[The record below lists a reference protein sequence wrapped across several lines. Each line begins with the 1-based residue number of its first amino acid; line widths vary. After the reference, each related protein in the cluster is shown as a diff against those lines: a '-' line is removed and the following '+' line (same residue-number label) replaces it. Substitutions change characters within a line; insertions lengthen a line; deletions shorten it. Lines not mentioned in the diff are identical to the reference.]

1 MSDIYLIGTP
11 ENVLAAF
18 PSSSANAAGVADTK
32 AYIAAMK
39 AAGLG
44 SANQIDE
51 GGEGWDTGR
60 ELAAAITTAKSIS
73 PGDVKNALQH
83 QTLVTGGIQVYYW
96 QRSPSNYANIT
107 QIDSA
112 VVTVGAGGTFN
123 VLPHVGS

>member
-1 MSDIYLIGTP
+1 GMS
-11 ENVLAAF
+11 
-18 PSSSANAAGVADTK
+18 
-32 AYIAAMK
+32 
-39 AAGLG
+39 

-60 ELAAAITTAKSIS
+60 ELAAAITSAKSIS

-107 QIDSA
+107 QIYSA
-112 VVTVGAGGTFN
+112 VVTVGADGSFN
-123 VLPHVGS
+123 VLPHVGN